1 MGFLKELAYVAWQI
15 IAVAIILGLSVAVPV
30 VLVKLMYKSFLIRRS
45 DETVACLAHYEER
58 VRWRQKRD
66 RANDSYD
73 SVYGWGVN
81 ATIHHKAY
89 SWEPEKY
96 ADCVYSYWVDGQE
109 YELEAEQPCPPAEEL
124 RIWYRRN
131 RPEKCF
137 ARTDF
142 VNALIRLAL
151 YLVIYTVVNVLTKL
165 VVFYPLFFLLLGA
178 MLVYIIFPLV
188 KKDRK

>member
-1 MGFLKELAYVAWQI
+1 MEFLKELAYVAWQI
-15 IAVAIILGLSVAVPV
+15 LAVVIVLALSVAVPV
-30 VLVKLMYKSFLIRRS
+30 ALVKLMYKSFLIRRS
-45 DETVACLAHYEER
+45 DETVARLVFYEER
-58 VRWRQKRD
+58 VRWRKKRD

-73 SVYGWGVN
+73 DVYGWGVS

-89 SWEPEKY
+89 TWEPEKY
-96 ADCVYSYWVDGQE
+96 ADCTYRYWVDGQE
-109 YELEAEQPCPPAEEL
+109 YEFETEQPCPPAEEL

-137 ARTDF
+137 ARNTF
-142 VNALIRLAL
+142 IQTLVRLAI
-151 YLVIYTVVNVLTKL
+151 YLVVYTVVNSITKL

-188 KKDRK
+188 KKTNK

>member
-1 MGFLKELAYVAWQI
+1 MGFWKDLALVLWEVL
-15 IAVAIILGLSVAVPV
+15 AVATILCLSVVIPV
-30 VLVKLMYKSFLIRRS
+30 SLVKLMYKAFLIRRS
-45 DETVACLAHYEER
+45 DETTAFLVRYEER

-73 SVYGWGVN
+73 TVYGWGCS

-96 ADCVYSYWVDGQE
+96 ADCTYRYRVGDEE
-109 YELEAEQPCPPAEEL
+109 YEMETEQSCPPPETL

-137 ARTDF
+137 PRNNY
-142 VNALIRLAL
+142 VYALIRLAA
-151 YLVIYTVVNVLTKL
+151 YLVIYTVVDSITKL

-178 MLVYIIFPLV
+178 MLVYILIPLV
-188 KKDRK
+188 KRDRK